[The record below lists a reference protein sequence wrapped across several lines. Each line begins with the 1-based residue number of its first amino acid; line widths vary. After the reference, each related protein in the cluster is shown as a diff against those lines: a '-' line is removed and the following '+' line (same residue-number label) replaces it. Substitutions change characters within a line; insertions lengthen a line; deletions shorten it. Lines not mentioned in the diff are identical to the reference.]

1 MERNLSYDDQIVRD
15 SQLIQDFYAY
25 LTNNQITEMNE
36 LVDRPLKNSVVWA
49 NHWNKKNIQI
59 FTKHL
64 SDTVE
69 LQDIFLIPNSSNIE
83 KHTRQYSY
91 TLKYAIQPGQSF
103 QEDWEVTLV
112 DREKNTLI
120 SAIMCKTE

>member
-1 MERNLSYDDQIVRD
+1 M
-15 SQLIQDFYAY
+15 IQDFYAY

-49 NHWNKKNIQI
+49 NHWNRKNIHI

-69 LQDIFLIPNSSNIE
+69 LQDIFLIPNSMNEE

-91 TLKYAIQPGQSF
+91 ILNYTIQPGQSF
-103 QEDWEVTLV
+103 QENWEVTLV
-112 DREKNTLI
+112 DREKGTLI